1 VAMMFSVW
9 TRLTA
14 WFNIGKSSHVNVEQN
29 ETVLANDG
37 VQKNGRVGEHDLQIV
52 PLPFYDEALLDRS
65 FTQWKF
71 GDWASLVQLKREDFE
86 GHPEREKLAVLVAA
100 GHYQV
105 GSVETGKSYA
115 TLALDWGCSKRLVAQ
130 ILIAGVHNSLGH
142 AALLVDQ
149 KERANTHFKQSISFG
164 APKSES
170 TLFVDARIHEQ
181 TRQID
186 SSANS

>member
-1 VAMMFSVW
+1 MF
-9 TRLTA
+9 A
-14 WFNIGKSSHVNVEQN
+14 
-29 ETVLANDG
+29 VLARVYAWLKNDTS
-37 VQKNGRVGEHDLQIV
+37 VRSKLDLDKPVLVSEVAQSNDEGGARDLMVV
-52 PLPFYDEALLDRS
+52 PQPLYDETLLDRC

-71 GDWASLVQLKREDFE
+71 GDWASLVHLKREDFE

-105 GSVETGKSYA
+105 GSVETGKSYT

-130 ILIAGVHNSLGH
+130 ILIAGVHNSLGR
-142 AALLVDQ
+142 AALLADQ
-149 KERANTHFKQSISFG
+149 KERASTHFQQSIFVG

-170 TLFVDARIHEQ
+170 TLFVSARINEQ

-186 SSANS
+186 VSAGA

>member
-1 VAMMFSVW
+1 MFAVFSRLYAWLNNDNKVRRELELDHPALVSEVAHS
-9 TRLTA
+9 
-14 WFNIGKSSHVNVEQN
+14 NDEGGKRELLV
-29 ETVLANDG
+29 
-37 VQKNGRVGEHDLQIV
+37 V
-52 PLPFYDEALLDRS
+52 PLPLYDETLLDRC

-105 GSVETGKSYA
+105 GSVETGKSYT

-130 ILIAGVHNSLGH
+130 ILIAGVHNSLGR
-142 AALLVDQ
+142 AALLADQ
-149 KERANTHFKQSISFG
+149 KERASTHFQQSIFVG

-170 TLFVDARIHEQ
+170 TLFVSARINEQ

-186 SSANS
+186 VSAGA